1 MLNAQY
7 IHDLAYIQ
15 VFRYRRSKGY
25 IGIVGPLVL
34 SLYECLVPKCYSL
47 FTHTFMLVLWNE
59 N

>member
-1 MLNAQY
+1 MLDAQY

-34 SLYECLVPKCYSL
+34 SLYECQVPKCYSL
-47 FTHTFMLVLWNE
+47 FTHTFMLVL
-59 N
+59 